1 MGKMKEI
8 YMAMIE
14 AEWEGTPNEY
24 LTWWINNEAKK
35 VDKKNENTNN
45 NNSADTASDVS
56 TETK

>member
-1 MGKMKEI
+1 MKEI